1 MSKVSVLVVDD
12 APFIRD
18 LVKKGLRGHFPGIRI
33 EEAVNGR
40 KAQQMLD
47 RERFDLILCDWEM
60 PEMSGLELLDWCRG
74 QERLKTV
81 PFIMV
86 TSRGDKENVVQ
97 AIQSGVSDFIGKP
110 FSNEQLTSKVRKALG
125 RAGKLDALAAS
136 APVRALSTG
145 LANDSLAALTGGKAE
160 VLKPAAASIP
170 GTQENPA
177 PAAAAPL
184 IAARVEKPAAAS
196 GRGQGQLRL
205 ASGTLA
211 CVIKA
216 LSLKEG
222 LLVIRR
228 GEQLPQVLESAV
240 LDLEQGEGGEV
251 ARLNG
256 YLHAVA
262 AFEPKPDSEWLQLT
276 FRFVDRDPQKLD
288 YLSRLIARGTA
299 QRHFVPGA

>member
-18 LVKKGLRGHFPGIRI
+18 LMKKGLRGHFPGISI

-40 KAQQMLD
+40 KAQQLLA
-47 RERFDLILCDWEM
+47 RESFDLILCDWEM
-60 PEMSGLELLDWCRG
+60 PEMSGLELLDWCRA
-74 QERLKTV
+74 QDSLKAV

-86 TSRGDKENVVQ
+86 TSRGDKENVIQ
-97 AIQSGVSDFIGKP
+97 AIQSGVTDYMGKP
-110 FSNEQLTSKVRKALG
+110 FSNEQLIGKVRKALG
-125 RAGKLDALAAS
+125 RSGKLAALAAS
-136 APVRALSTG
+136 APVRTLSTG
-145 LANDSLAALTGGKAE
+145 VVNDSLAALTGGKAE
-160 VLKPAAASIP
+160 PAKPATPSAMPVTGSA
-170 GTQENPA
+170 GLLT
-177 PAAAAPL
+177 
-184 IAARVEKPAAAS
+184 ARPEKPAASAAPAG

-205 ASGTLA
+205 ASTNLA

-216 LSLKEG
+216 MSLKEA
-222 LLVIRR
+222 LLVVRR
-228 GEQLPQVLESAV
+228 SESLPQVLESAV

-262 AFEPKPDSEWLQLT
+262 AFEPKPDSEWLQLS
-276 FRFVDRDPQKLD
+276 FRFVDCDPQKLD

>member
-12 APFIRD
+12 ATFIRD
-18 LVKKGLRGHFPGIRI
+18 LVKKGLRDHFPGIQI

-40 KAQQMLD
+40 KALQMLT
-47 RERFDLILCDWEM
+47 RQPVDLILCDWEM
-60 PEMSGLELLDWCRG
+60 PEMSGLELLTWCRE
-74 QERLKTV
+74 QDALKIV

-97 AIQSGVSDFIGKP
+97 AIQAGVSDFIGKP
-110 FSNEQLTSKVRKALG
+110 FSNEQLITKVKKALS
-125 RAGKLDALAAS
+125 RAGKLQALVSS
-136 APVRALSTG
+136 APAKMLSSG
-145 LANDSLAALTGGKAE
+145 AFANDSLSALTGGKADT
-160 VLKPAAASIP
+160 VKPAAV
-170 GTQENPA
+170 Q
-177 PAAAAPL
+177 AAAAF
-184 IAARVEKPAAAS
+184 ASKPAAKAPATSAPS

-205 ASGTLA
+205 PGGATMS

-216 LSLKEG
+216 LSLKEA
-222 LLVIRR
+222 LLVVKRT
-228 GEQLPQVLESAV
+228 EELPQVLDSAV
-240 LDLEQGEGGEV
+240 LDLEQGDAAET

-288 YLSRLIARGTA
+288 YISRLIARGTA
-299 QRHFVPGA
+299 QKHFSPGA

>member
-12 APFIRD
+12 ATFIRD
-18 LVKKGLRGHFPGIRI
+18 LVKKGLRDHFPGIQI

-40 KAQQMLD
+40 KALQMLT
-47 RERFDLILCDWEM
+47 RQPVDLILCDWEM
-60 PEMSGLELLDWCRG
+60 PEMSGLELLTWCRE
-74 QERLKTV
+74 QDALKIV

-97 AIQSGVSDFIGKP
+97 AIQAGVSDFIGKP
-110 FSNEQLTSKVRKALG
+110 FSNEQLITKVKKALS
-125 RAGKLDALAAS
+125 RAGKLQALVS
-136 APVRALSTG
+136 STPPKMLSSG
-145 LANDSLAALTGGKAE
+145 AFANDSLSALTGGKADT
-160 VLKPAAASIP
+160 VKPSAVQAAAAFASKPAAK
-170 GTQENPA
+170 A
-177 PAAAAPL
+177 PATSAP
-184 IAARVEKPAAAS
+184 S

-205 ASGTLA
+205 PGGATMS

-216 LSLKEG
+216 LSLKEA
-222 LLVIRR
+222 LLVVKRT
-228 GEQLPQVLESAV
+228 EELPQVLDSAV
-240 LDLEQGEGGEV
+240 LDLEQGDAAET

-288 YLSRLIARGTA
+288 YISRLIARGTA
-299 QRHFVPGA
+299 QKHFSPGA

>member
-40 KAQQMLD
+40 KAQQILD

-60 PEMSGLELLDWCRG
+60 PEMSGLELLAWCRA
-74 QERLKTV
+74 QDRLKTV

-97 AIQSGVSDFIGKP
+97 AIQAGVSDYIGKP
-110 FSNEQLTSKVRKALG
+110 FSNEQLTSKVRKALA

-145 LANDSLAALTGGKAE
+145 MANDSLAALTGGKAE
-160 VLKPAAASIP
+160 VLKPAAASA
-170 GTQENPA
+170 PA
-177 PAAAAPL
+177 PQEHPTAAPL
-184 IAARVEKPAAAS
+184 VQPRAEKPAAAS

-228 GEQLPQVLESAV
+228 GEKLPQVLEGAV